1 MNNEKFKVE
10 IYDLG
15 REYAVETY
23 PEGQISKTEFKKWI
37 KTCKEMDMQLVH
49 DAPYT
54 FRATVKSME
63 EASRIKEELT
73 RRIKEET

>member
-49 DAPYT
+49 DSPYT
-54 FRATVKSME
+54 FRATVKSMK
-63 EASRIKEELT
+63 EASRIKEELE
-73 RRIKEET
+73 RRIREEL